1 MGRVRR
7 LVEASAGWTRTLR
20 GDVAEPAPEAEP
32 EPERAPT
39 IIPTYD
45 PAWEPT
51 DQRAPTFPGLISQ
64 ACTAAQIDTE
74 PYAAWCER
82 FGHPHLVHRK
92 QWEWCYLVQALT
104 ERDMVRAGSRGLG
117 FGVGTEPI
125 ASLLAAEG
133 CELVATDLPVEHDD
147 HQAWAT
153 VEQHAESIQQLNVH
167 GLCDPEV
174 LFHRVSFRPVDMRDV
189 PDDLVDFDFVWSS
202 CALEHLGDLDAGRR
216 FIHRAMRCLRPGG
229 VAVHTTE
236 LNVSSDDVTVEEGDT
251 VAYRRRDI
259 ERVVDELRAA
269 GHAIDVTFALGGR
282 AADRHIDVLPFTN
295 THLKVVLEGHVITSF
310 GLIVE
315 RGLSA

>member
-1 MGRVRR
+1 MASGATHDRDGTEGRSTVDAVGRVRR

-153 VEQHAESIQQLNVH
+153 VEQHAESIQSEPTKWHEGFAHVISGKTAFFQDDNI
-167 GLCDPEV
+167 PT
-174 LFHRVSFRPVDMRDV
+174 FFRKQSGCGCPR
-189 PDDLVDFDFVWSS
+189 WSS
-202 CALEHLGDLDAGRR
+202 ADHNRIILRFA
-216 FIHRAMRCLRPGG
+216 FIHMQ
-229 VAVHTTE
+229 
-236 LNVSSDDVTVEEGDT
+236 
-251 VAYRRRDI
+251 
-259 ERVVDELRAA
+259 
-269 GHAIDVTFALGGR
+269 
-282 AADRHIDVLPFTN
+282 
-295 THLKVVLEGHVITSF
+295 
-310 GLIVE
+310 GL
-315 RGLSA
+315 